1 MTRVKKIFVK
11 LWVPLIVMSWVQVL
25 IFSVLGLNDRIIGS
39 LTCLN
44 NGPGSYYIWCYM
56 QVWMMIPVIYWL
68 LVKSK
73 SIALTGGII
82 LSSLLGNYIWEH
94 YQIYSVGVTCFRY
107 LFLSIIAYIILEYR
121 SKKTLYVMVPL
132 CALSIFSCWYLVY
145 RDMPNY
151 LDPFEPDGWS
161 FQTSISYFYTLFLF
175 VFLEWIY
182 NRDCRE
188 MLIFS

>member
-1 MTRVKKIFVK
+1 MKGSYNLAIDFIKGLAAISVILLHTLSHEAILNSFAVYHIWQAVPLFFLVTFFLGFKSLNENGCKFSEYFKMTRVKKIFVK

-73 SIALTGGII
+73 SIALTGG
-82 LSSLLGNYIWEH
+82 GNFKH
-94 YQIYSVGVTCFRY
+94 
-107 LFLSIIAYIILEYR
+107 
-121 SKKTLYVMVPL
+121 
-132 CALSIFSCWYLVY
+132 
-145 RDMPNY
+145 
-151 LDPFEPDGWS
+151 
-161 FQTSISYFYTLFLF
+161 
-175 VFLEWIY
+175 
-182 NRDCRE
+182 
-188 MLIFS
+188 